1 MPSQSASIQSYFSP
15 QPSPVKS
22 RPSTQAASSSS
33 SSHTATHSDATEA
46 TDMSDN
52 VFIPGDGFTADE
64 MASSPEALPLTGPF
78 TPPHGIPYKEV
89 KLSPLGPTDQSV
101 TFIGRIVNIYA
112 PKLQRAPKSAKGCLR
127 CTVSDGEDL
136 VTDCHLTHSHVQIRL
151 WHGNVTY
158 PLRIGSLIT
167 VWTTHITLSEHESIS
182 PSSVPLYTS
191 IFPERDRNCHLQIH
205 EDTPENDLRC
215 RKPLNSSDGDIQGLM
230 TLSSFAAGGW
240 EVPNAKV
247 LVCVKSVGARKT
259 ITRPDTTTSSTATTI
274 HLLDH
279 TTTTATPTTITL
291 WDASSTSA
299 ADWKPNT
306 TTLLLTAP
314 GFRTPTA
321 GGPVWLS
328 VTANTR
334 IEVDP
339 AGRDAAWLRG
349 YAARLLRKQHV
360 CPSVP
365 ANAFPEVDEIE
376 SARTRILFTLAELDE
391 FARAAVVQGGRGR
404 GEVAGATK
412 AVVGWVSVV
421 VTEETDLGSSPIGVG
436 LQTQIIQGYTG
447 PQSSIPVPSIHDQ
460 VSGFLENP
468 SDDIQTTNPLFVL
481 FGGAND
487 VFFNPNI
494 TAAQS
499 FNEILASRSALSAR
513 FPNATFLVL
522 DYPDLG
528 RIPYAYY
535 INRTDKY
542 VLHAFS
548 QGLSSLLGD
557 LSSHYRSVATPQTVF
572 VELPQLFDQWDYYA
586 DPLEYGF
593 DPLGAYG
600 SCLVGVYEETET
612 VSLCSDPNSKVFW
625 DEYQ

>member
-1 MPSQSASIQSYFSP
+1 M
-15 QPSPVKS
+15 
-22 RPSTQAASSSS
+22 
-33 SSHTATHSDATEA
+33 
-46 TDMSDN
+46 
-52 VFIPGDGFTADE
+52 G
-64 MASSPEALPLTGPF
+64 
-78 TPPHGIPYKEV
+78 
-89 KLSPLGPTDQSV
+89 SV
-101 TFIGRIVNIYA
+101 IA
-112 PKLQRAPKSAKGCLR
+112 
-127 CTVSDGEDL
+127 
-136 VTDCHLTHSHVQIRL
+136 
-151 WHGNVTY
+151 
-158 PLRIGSLIT
+158 
-167 VWTTHITLSEHESIS
+167 
-182 PSSVPLYTS
+182 
-191 IFPERDRNCHLQIH
+191 
-205 EDTPENDLRC
+205 
-215 RKPLNSSDGDIQGLM
+215 
-230 TLSSFAAGGW
+230 
-240 EVPNAKV
+240 
-247 LVCVKSVGARKT
+247 
-259 ITRPDTTTSSTATTI
+259 TTSNS
-274 HLLDH
+274 L
-279 TTTTATPTTITL
+279 
-291 WDASSTSA
+291 
-299 ADWKPNT
+299 
-306 TTLLLTAP
+306 
-314 GFRTPTA
+314 
-321 GGPVWLS
+321 V
-328 VTANTR
+328 
-334 IEVDP
+334 
-339 AGRDAAWLRG
+339 
-349 YAARLLRKQHV
+349 
-360 CPSVP
+360 
-365 ANAFPEVDEIE
+365 
-376 SARTRILFTLAELDE
+376 
-391 FARAAVVQGGRGR
+391 
-404 GEVAGATK
+404 
-412 AVVGWVSVV
+412 
-421 VTEETDLGSSPIGVG
+421 
-436 LQTQIIQGYTG
+436 QGYTG

-593 DPLGAYG
+593 DPLGVYG

>member
-1 MPSQSASIQSYFSP
+1 
-15 QPSPVKS
+15 
-22 RPSTQAASSSS
+22 
-33 SSHTATHSDATEA
+33 
-46 TDMSDN
+46 MSDD

-136 VTDCHLTHSHVQIRL
+136 VTVSSKTHLRLFRLTSHLCTSLQDCHLTHSHVQIRL

-259 ITRPDTTTSSTATTI
+259 SASPPHRSSAYPLPSTLSFIPCIYLRNQLTRPPSPPPVTRPDTTTSSTATTI

-421 VTEETDLGSSPIGVG
+421 VTEVNLVALWRRGMVG
-436 LQTQIIQGYTG
+436 CA
-447 PQSSIPVPSIHDQ
+447 
-460 VSGFLENP
+460 E
-468 SDDIQTTNPLFVL
+468 
-481 FGGAND
+481 
-487 VFFNPNI
+487 
-494 TAAQS
+494 
-499 FNEILASRSALSAR
+499 
-513 FPNATFLVL
+513 
-522 DYPDLG
+522 
-528 RIPYAYY
+528 
-535 INRTDKY
+535 
-542 VLHAFS
+542 
-548 QGLSSLLGD
+548 
-557 LSSHYRSVATPQTVF
+557 
-572 VELPQLFDQWDYYA
+572 W
-586 DPLEYGF
+586 
-593 DPLGAYG
+593 
-600 SCLVGVYEETET
+600 
-612 VSLCSDPNSKVFW
+612 
-625 DEYQ
+625 